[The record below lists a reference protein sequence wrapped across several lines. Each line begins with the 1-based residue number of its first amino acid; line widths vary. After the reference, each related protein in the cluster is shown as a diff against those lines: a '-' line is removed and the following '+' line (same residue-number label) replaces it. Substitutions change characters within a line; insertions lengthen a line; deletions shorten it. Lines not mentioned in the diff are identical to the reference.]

1 MNTNNRKF
9 NNIRWTV
16 DKIDQI
22 KRYLEDDV
30 KPVPF
35 PKNLK
40 EQFNA
45 FSVTPNGEL
54 QLKDTG
60 QIVIPENQKKAKIK
74 EIYDEYGLGS
84 GRDNLYSKV
93 SRRYLNITRQNIKD
107 FLSKNLVHQ
116 LAKQPLPSHNKRI
129 YASDVNKIWYADLM
143 DLNTY
148 ESKNQHYRYIL
159 TVVDAFSKFVM
170 LARLKSKEARE
181 VVKAFDEQIL
191 PQTTGEYWHN
201 YCKTLVTD
209 NGTEFKN
216 EQMTQFCEENNIKQV
231 FGLSYSPKSNALCEA
246 TNGVIRNILR
256 HLFIKNGN
264 TKWCDYLPTILKS
277 VNDTAPESTGR
288 PRSAVYLEGEYI
300 DSIHRANLDAKKQTN
315 ETAKLNALQ
324 VGDKVRV
331 SLNEIETNIRKK
343 NKQGLQKY
351 VIARFSYEIY
361 TITKIMKSKSK
372 FIGDRYKIADDDGV
386 VLSKE
391 FFANQ
396 LQKIDPDDTTQI
408 RNIDAE
414 RINELNN
421 VQVVDYSVRHENY
434 TLPTTRSS
442 VEQTRA
448 VVNRR
453 GGGIL
458 NCVTEL

>member
-1 MNTNNRKF
+1 MLGK
-9 NNIRWTV
+9 
-16 DKIDQI
+16 
-22 KRYLEDDV
+22 
-30 KPVPF
+30 
-35 PKNLK
+35 LK
-40 EQFNA
+40 
-45 FSVTPNGEL
+45 T
-54 QLKDTG
+54 
-60 QIVIPENQKKAKIK
+60 
-74 EIYDEYGLGS
+74 
-84 GRDNLYSKV
+84 
-93 SRRYLNITRQNIKD
+93 
-107 FLSKNLVHQ
+107 
-116 LAKQPLPSHNKRI
+116 
-129 YASDVNKIWYADLM
+129 
-143 DLNTY
+143 
-148 ESKNQHYRYIL
+148 
-159 TVVDAFSKFVM
+159 
-170 LARLKSKEARE
+170 KEARE
-181 VVKAFDEQIL
+181 VVKAFEEQIL
-191 PQTTGEYWHN
+191 PQTTGDYWHS

-216 EQMTQFCEENNIKQV
+216 EQMSQFCEENNIKQV

-277 VNDTAPESTGR
+277 INDTAPESTGR

-300 DSIHRANLDAKKQTN
+300 KSIHRANLDAKKQTN

-324 VGDKVRV
+324 VGDTVRV
-331 SLNEIETNIRKK
+331 SLNEIETNIRKE

-361 TITKIMKSKSK
+361 TIKKIIKSKSK

-414 RINELNN
+414 RINDLNN
-421 VQVVDYSVRHENY
+421 VPVVDYSVRHENY
-434 TLPTTRSS
+434 TSP
-442 VEQTRA
+442 VTRA
-448 VVNRR
+448 SIVRNLQAV
-453 GGGIL
+453 GGVLG
-458 NCVTEL
+458 CFTEL